1 MRGGEANNFPSRAW
15 QSECGGAALLPRR
28 PTPKH
33 FKCHYVPWQTA
44 ALAMMGS
51 SPLAAPPR
59 TGWRP
64 RVTRRIRPRG
74 AFNFCQNGAARCV
87 PRRQPRAN
95 WALVGAGAASRIKQT
110 QWRRFCHWTLSP
122 HHRASGS
129 DETPSL
135 ITAARG
141 CYLCCLAVID
151 PLFLFYPRAFMF
163 LIRNESVQCLCASR
177 PCRS

>member
-1 MRGGEANNFPSRAW
+1 
-15 QSECGGAALLPRR
+15 
-28 PTPKH
+28 
-33 FKCHYVPWQTA
+33 
-44 ALAMMGS
+44 MMGS
-51 SPLAAPPR
+51 SPLAGLPR

-64 RVTRRIRPRG
+64 RVTRRKRPRS
-74 AFNFCQNGAARCV
+74 AFNFSHSGVARCV
-87 PRRQPRAN
+87 PRHQPRAN
-95 WALVGAGAASRIKQT
+95 WALVGDTAASRIKQT
-110 QWRRFCHWTLSP
+110 QLWCFCHWTRSP
-122 HHRASGS
+122 HQRASGS